1 MRFYSD
7 SEAITWLNV
16 DGLHNAALM
25 SEIGAILS
33 IPTYILS
40 DVMNPSL
47 RPQVEEF
54 DNGIF
59 VSVKMLEF
67 HDKEHR
73 IQIEN
78 ISFVM
83 MEHLLI
89 TFQEKRGDA
98 FNPVKERIRKHK
110 TKIRTSGT
118 DYLLF
123 ALLDAII
130 DNYIYIIGK
139 IR

>member
-1 MRFYSD
+1 
-7 SEAITWLNV
+7 
-16 DGLHNAALM
+16 
-25 SEIGAILS
+25 
-33 IPTYILS
+33 
-40 DVMNPSL
+40 
-47 RPQVEEF
+47 
-54 DNGIF
+54 
-59 VSVKMLEF
+59 
-67 HDKEHR
+67 
-73 IQIEN
+73 
-78 ISFVM
+78 M